1 MSVRKSKSADG
12 QITVRLMDASGE
24 SVEVAD
30 DFLRHLAARD
40 YSPNTR
46 VAYAHDLQHLWEFL
60 ASLGLQWHE
69 FAPRHSIQFLEH
81 LRAVTATN
89 AVRRLLPAVAVMREG
104 QTAVRLAATT
114 INRILAAVSSFYEF
128 AIMADEYH
136 RDNPIQKAVDRAAQR
151 VPDRHRPFMDGASRQ
166 QPLRRRVSVKT
177 VHRLPRPMSNEQV
190 EALFSALRSKRDRAL
205 LRVMLD
211 GGLRPGE
218 ALGLHIE
225 DVSYGRRRVA
235 IRPRNDHPKGVR
247 AKSRF
252 ERIVDLHEAATL
264 TAVSDY
270 VMTERPADASTP
282 FLFLVGGHGAHRLE
296 PLGYPALAK
305 LFARACERAQIR
317 VAWLTPHSLRH
328 THATR
333 MWEAGMRE
341 LTLQKRLGHASPEST
356 RMYTRISDR
365 AVVDDYRRA
374 LGLGQ
379 DAGGALRRT

>member
-1 MSVRKSKSADG
+1 MSVRKSKSASGRVTVQLLDG
-12 QITVRLMDASGE
+12 SGQNIAVVDA
-24 SVEVAD
+24 
-30 DFLRHLAARD
+30 FLRHLAARD
-40 YSPNTR
+40 YSPNTL
-46 VAYAHDLQHLWEFL
+46 VAYAHDLQHLWKFL
-60 ASLGLQWHE
+60 TGLGLQWHE
-69 FAPRHSIQFLEH
+69 FTPRHSIHFLEH
-81 LRAVTATN
+81 LRAASATN
-89 AVRRLLPAVAVMREG
+89 PAQRLMPALAVMTEG
-104 QTAVRLAATT
+104 QTALRLAATT
-114 INRILAAVSSFYEF
+114 INRILAAVSSFYEYT
-128 AIMADEYH
+128 IMAEEYH
-136 RDNPIQKAVDRAAQR
+136 RENPIQKAVDRAAQR
-151 VPDRHRPFMDGASRQ
+151 VPDRHRPFLDGISRQ

-177 VHRLPRPMSNEQV
+177 VHRLPRPLSDEQV
-190 EALFSALRSKRDRAL
+190 GALFEALRSKRDRAL
-205 LRVMLD
+205 LHLMLD

-235 IRPRNDHPKGVR
+235 VRPRNDHPKGVR

-270 VMTERPADASTP
+270 VMTERPVEASTP
-282 FLFLVGGHGAHRLE
+282 FLFLVGGRGAHRLE

-305 LFARACERAQIR
+305 LFARACERAHIR

-356 RMYTRISDR
+356 RTYTRISDR

-374 LGLGQ
+374 LGLG
-379 DAGGALRRT
+379 DARGEPAR